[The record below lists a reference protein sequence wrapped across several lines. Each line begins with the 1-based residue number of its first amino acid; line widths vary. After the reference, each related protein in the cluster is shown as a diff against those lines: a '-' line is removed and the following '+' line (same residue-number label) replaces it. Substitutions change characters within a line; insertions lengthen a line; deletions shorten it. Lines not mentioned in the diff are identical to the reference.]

1 MIDLRAL
8 SCLCYH
14 VFLLCYFLVFSF
26 VLTCILL
33 VSLSRMK
40 PHARAEYFSL
50 VAFLRKVSYRAI
62 NGTSTKAASHSSPVG
77 NGILHGYKVNKGC
90 SNLNICTKQKAKH
103 PRAENKVKM
112 CDSLY
117 RYLRLEAPSLLQEA
131 DHLWETIAR
140 IVHHRRPASV
150 VLGIVVTSCTQIR
163 LRYASKRSVFRGCS
177 RVWKQLISIA

>member
-1 MIDLRAL
+1 M
-8 SCLCYH
+8 
-14 VFLLCYFLVFSF
+14 FSF

-77 NGILHGYKVNKGC
+77 NGIQVNKGC

-103 PRAENKVKM
+103 PRTENKVKM

-140 IVHHRRPASV
+140 IAHHRRPASV

-163 LRYASKRSVFRGCS
+163 LRYASKRSVFRRCS
-177 RVWKQLISIA
+177 GVWKQIISIA